1 MSFAELVLRFA
12 LALIVLISPGAALA
26 WRFLRALAA
35 PERFVLALAAG
46 LAIAIYAN
54 FVLTLVN
61 LNLAS
66 IAFVAAFGFCLL
78 YLLAAFVKTK
88 SRFSLRALSSY
99 GWLVAIVS
107 GAIIL
112 RLYPLY
118 VSEYPGG
125 ADTVFHLI
133 LARKIT
139 LNGILPT
146 DWTPFETIA
155 VNYTLGGHA
164 FIAQISE
171 LAGIPLHRA
180 FALIMVALAGM
191 STALVYVIGKNF
203 FGRDSLAR
211 ASAFAYAFI
220 ANLGS
225 LDYYRWGGLPNE
237 TAMTLLLAAFALLW
251 CARDR
256 ASGIFAAITFAS
268 IYFVH
273 HHSMLV
279 VFLLAASIVGA
290 LWFTAQRDDARR
302 FAAIFALSLAI
313 ASFWLVPY
321 ALRIGKLSETLIT
334 GFWIFFV
341 RPWEIP
347 TELGIVFTLLIIPG
361 LIALARDWS
370 RWRATRVLIWGVWT
384 GVLLAA
390 FFFLEYVY
398 RALTKLLTGNAV
410 TVFTP
415 EHFLTDAVYP
425 LAFAAGWT
433 LERAAEYFTRRF
445 GARGKILIAT
455 GAAALIIGVGGMIV
469 SGQARVVIQPDEIAL
484 YDWIRAQT
492 APNAMF
498 LENPM
503 WLEYVTWREG
513 SLTPLPVTEPV
524 NDPSVVFKE
533 NILKRR
539 NWVEIAAWQKR
550 TARPLYFIT
559 QNEELNQAGWSQ
571 VFFAGQWRVYQF
583 SN

>member
-1 MSFAELVLRFA
+1 M
-12 LALIVLISPGAALA
+12 A

-237 TAMTLLLAAFALLW
+237 TAMTL
-251 CARDR
+251 
-256 ASGIFAAITFAS
+256 
-268 IYFVH
+268 
-273 HHSMLV
+273 
-279 VFLLAASIVGA
+279 
-290 LWFTAQRDDARR
+290 
-302 FAAIFALSLAI
+302 
-313 ASFWLVPY
+313 
-321 ALRIGKLSETLIT
+321 
-334 GFWIFFV
+334 
-341 RPWEIP
+341 
-347 TELGIVFTLLIIPG
+347 
-361 LIALARDWS
+361 
-370 RWRATRVLIWGVWT
+370 
-384 GVLLAA
+384 
-390 FFFLEYVY
+390 
-398 RALTKLLTGNAV
+398 
-410 TVFTP
+410 
-415 EHFLTDAVYP
+415 
-425 LAFAAGWT
+425 
-433 LERAAEYFTRRF
+433 
-445 GARGKILIAT
+445 
-455 GAAALIIGVGGMIV
+455 
-469 SGQARVVIQPDEIAL
+469 
-484 YDWIRAQT
+484 
-492 APNAMF
+492 
-498 LENPM
+498 
-503 WLEYVTWREG
+503 
-513 SLTPLPVTEPV
+513 
-524 NDPSVVFKE
+524 
-533 NILKRR
+533 
-539 NWVEIAAWQKR
+539 
-550 TARPLYFIT
+550 
-559 QNEELNQAGWSQ
+559 
-571 VFFAGQWRVYQF
+571 
-583 SN
+583 